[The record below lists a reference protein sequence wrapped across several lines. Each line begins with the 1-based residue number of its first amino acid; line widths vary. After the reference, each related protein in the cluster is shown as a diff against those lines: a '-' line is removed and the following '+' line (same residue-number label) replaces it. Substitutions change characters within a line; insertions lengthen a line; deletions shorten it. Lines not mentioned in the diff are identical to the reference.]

1 MSDISGTSG
10 DDLIDG
16 TEDDDVIRG
25 LGGDDRLRGH
35 GGDDEVHGGDGDDTV
50 TGNDGADTLYGNGGF
65 DKINGNDGDDIGYGG
80 DKADRMYG
88 HAGDDILYGDAGND
102 TIYGGLDDDLVI
114 GGRGID
120 RLYGDEGDDVLKGGG
135 ENDKLFGG
143 DGSDELHGGSGN
155 DGLNGKAGNDTLRG
169 GNGDDSLNGNIGNDK
184 LYGEAGED
192 RLYGHDGN
200 DRLNGGAANDVL
212 FGGDGADILTGGT
225 GWDFVDGGNGTDTL
239 LGGAGNDTVKGR
251 DGDDTLFG
259 GSGND
264 TVNGGD
270 DADILVGGLGNDKL
284 IGGRGAD
291 TFVLNALGGADRI
304 EDFAVGVDVV
314 DLTQLGLRGS
324 GQSDADVFAD
334 LIFTRT
340 GSGGRDTVVTFA
352 PSATTT
358 GVSVKLVGVKPA
370 DLSVSDFVYSGGEGN
385 VAPRFETPPT
395 FEVSENSTSAF
406 TAEASDPEGRAITY
420 SLSGTDASLFS
431 IHSTTGAVSFKTA
444 PNYESPD
451 DAGAD
456 NVYNVTVKASD
467 GTATSSQSVAV
478 TVTDVSE
485 GNSEE
490 IAIYLEAGAKG
501 FKWDVAPGGT
511 LEVDVT
517 GLTADGKMLARAAL
531 EIWSDATGILFS
543 EVSSGADITFDD
555 EEAGA
560 YASWSASGSYFTS
573 ADVNISTAWV
583 ATYEAR
589 IDGYAYQTYIH
600 EIGHAL
606 GLGHPGPYDGSADYA
621 TDAIYV
627 EDSWQT
633 TVMSYFS
640 QTENTYLDSS
650 FAYIMTPQMADVM
663 AIWSMYGTPTTTRTG
678 DTVYGYNATAGN
690 DVFDATVFSRPIAYT
705 IVDSSGD
712 DTLDFSGSSDDQIL
726 DLRAGYFSS
735 TDGLDNNVAISVGT
749 VIENAIGGTGDDVL
763 RGNSADNVLTG
774 GAGTD
779 RFISSEGSDVF
790 RGGAGS
796 DTAVFSGLAGDYTS
810 STNGSGNTVI
820 THDTTGAATEL
831 ISIETIIYGATSAP
845 VLGALKSPLQPAFI
859 PFFDSEDL
867 DALIAD
873 YLDGD
878 DLLGEFFRVPGFESD
893 PFAADFLRTS
903 LAFEETSVRD
913 FLPGM
918 NALADTNSQTSVM
931 PVLDLAKLPSG
942 DLMVMDVPDGFGKG
956 VDAVDGAVDAL
967 ANLTSLDQLSVVHE
981 RGFLSLVETEDMSA
995 DMQAIQRQIGF
1006 TPLDSAVHDHDTAL
1020 VAPDGLA
1027 DFVHIRDFSPDG
1039 FLHLSDDSG
1048 PVGPDLG
1055 PVQRELNV
1063 DKMAQF
1069 DQANAAPIAPVI
1081 PDDDEAE
1088 QPAMMELV
1096 EAWF

>member
-1 MSDISGTSG
+1 MSDITGTAG
-10 DDLIDG
+10 DDVLDG
-16 TEDDDVIRG
+16 TADDDTIRG

-35 GGDDEVHGGDGDDTV
+35 DGDDEVHGGDGDDTV
-50 TGNDGADTLYGNGGF
+50 TGNDGADTLYGDAGF
-65 DKINGNDGDDIGYGG
+65 DKINGNAGDDVGYGG

-88 HAGDDILYGDAGND
+88 HAGDDTLYGDGGND
-102 TIYGGLDDDLVI
+102 TIYGGLDDDIVI

-120 RLYGDEGDDVLKGGG
+120 RLYGDEGNDILKGGG

-143 DGSDELHGGSGN
+143 DGTDMLYGGSGN
-155 DGLNGKAGNDTLRG
+155 DGLNGKAGNDTLLG

-184 LYGEAGED
+184 LYGEDGVD
-192 RLYGHDGN
+192 RLYGHEGN
-200 DRLNGGAANDVL
+200 DRLHGGADNDVL

-225 GWDFVDGGNGTDTL
+225 GWDFVDGGNGADTL

-251 DGDDTLFG
+251 DGADTLFG
-259 GSGND
+259 GLGND

-284 IGGRGAD
+284 IGGRHAD

-304 EDFAVGVDVV
+304 EDFAPGVDVV
-314 DLTQLGLRGS
+314 DLTQLGLRGG

-340 GSGGRDTVVTFA
+340 GAGGRDTVVTFA

-370 DLSVSDFVYSGGEGN
+370 DLSVSDFIYSGGETN
-385 VAPRFETPPT
+385 VAPRFESPPT
-395 FEVSENSTSAF
+395 FEVKENATSAF
-406 TAEASDPEGRAITY
+406 TAIASDPEGRAITY
-420 SLSGTDASLFS
+420 SLTGTDASLFT
-431 IHSTTGAVSFKTA
+431 INTTTGAVSFKTP

-451 DAGAD
+451 DSGAD
-456 NVYNVTVKASD
+456 NVYNVTVRASD
-467 GTATSSQSVAV
+467 GTATSTQAVAV

-485 GNSEE
+485 GNPEE

-531 EIWSDATGILFS
+531 EVWSDATGILFS

-560 YASWSASGSYFTS
+560 YASWSASGSFFTS
-573 ADVNISTAWV
+573 ADVNISTAWI

-678 DTVYGYNATAGN
+678 DTVYGYNSTAGN
-690 DVFDATVFSRPIAYT
+690 DIFDATAFSRPTAYT

-712 DTLDFSGSSDDQIL
+712 DTLDYSGASHDQTL

-735 TDGLDNNVAISVGT
+735 VDGLDNNVAISVGT
-749 VIENAIGGTGDDVL
+749 VIENAIGGTGADVL
-763 RGNSADNVLTG
+763 YGNAADNTLTG
-774 GAGTD
+774 GSGAD

-790 RGGAGS
+790 AGDSGS

-820 THDTTGAATEL
+820 THNTTGAATEL

-845 VLGALKSPLQPAFI
+845 VLAALKAPAQPAFI
-859 PFFDSEDL
+859 PRFDSDGLE
-867 DALIAD
+867 AFVAY
-873 YLDGD
+873 YLDGV
-878 DLLGEFFRVPGFESD
+878 DLLDEIYQPPALFTD
-893 PFAADFLRTS
+893 QFAAEFLRTS
-903 LAFEETSVRD
+903 LAFEETSFRD
-913 FLPGM
+913 PRPEM
-918 NALADTNSQTSVM
+918 SKIDDDTPTSSVM
-931 PVLDLAKLPSG
+931 RELDPAKMPGG
-942 DLMVMDVPDGFGKG
+942 DQLVMDVPDGFGKSVESSG
-956 VDAVDGAVDAL
+956 DAPAFAGFSTLDPLAVVL
-967 ANLTSLDQLSVVHE
+967 EN
-981 RGFLSLVETEDMSA
+981 GFLSLVETDEISDE
-995 DMQAIQRQIGF
+995 MQAIQRQSGF
-1006 TPLDSAVHDHDTAL
+1006 TPLDATARDHDAAL
-1020 VAPDGLA
+1020 VSPDHLP
-1027 DFVHIRDFSPDG
+1027 DFVHLRDFSPDG
-1039 FLHLSDDSG
+1039 FLRLSEDSG
-1048 PVGPDLG
+1048 PVRPALA

-1063 DKMAQF
+1063 DKMAQL
-1069 DQANAAPIAPVI
+1069 DQAAPAALPPVGH
-1081 PDDDEAE
+1081 DADETE
-1088 QPAMMELV
+1088 QPAFMELV
-1096 EAWF
+1096 DAWI